1 MKKSWIIGAALL
13 ALTVCG
19 ANAQTPAQTRKARKE
34 AAVVNDKA
42 AVAAD
47 KANLEVLRDQKADDK
62 ILGYKSAVRADRK
75 AIRKA
80 DQRLMKDRAKRD
92 VDKVKKV
99 L

>member
-19 ANAQTPAQTRKARKE
+19 ANAQTPAQTRKDRKA

-42 AVAAD
+42 KVAAD
-47 KANLEVLRDQKADDK
+47 KADLNALRNEKADDK
-62 ILGYKSAVRADRK
+62 MLGDQRAVRADRK

-80 DQRLMKDRAKRD
+80 DQRLMKDRAKTG
-92 VDKVKKV
+92 VDKVKKA

>member
-1 MKKSWIIGAALL
+1 MNKFRIIGAILL

-19 ANAQTPAQTRKARKE
+19 ANAQTPAQTRKDRKA

-42 AVAAD
+42 KVAAD
-47 KANLEVLRDQKADDK
+47 KADLSVLREEKIDDK
-62 ILGYKSAVRADRK
+62 LLGNQQAVKADRK
-75 AIRKA
+75 AIRKTEK
-80 DQRLMKDRAKRD
+80 RLMKDRAKVG